1 LRPNCIRW
9 SWRRRGAKRSFC
21 LSVSVALD
29 DRSVPLGQRRGQLRL
44 QRIDVGRGLIRGG
57 AHT

>member
-1 LRPNCIRW
+1 MRETIVLPE
-9 SWRRRGAKRSFC
+9 RR
-21 LSVSVALD
+21 VALD
-29 DRSVPLGQRRGQLRL
+29 DRGVPLGQRRGQLRL